1 MRLLKMRGLLAALAL
16 TLTSCGTVNFDNLPS
31 GRFEGVLHVVWVGE
45 GDPGA
50 GDGAFIYI
58 PDPVRPLSFIRTNPD
73 ATITRITPPALKT
86 DGGSIPRPAQL
97 FNGFSPWGYGPAYIV
112 HDWLFVAR
120 HCLSDENPDPVYQ
133 PYAAVSFQESADII
147 AEAIKALIDQERVA
161 PNDIAPRVISGTV
174 AGPISRSIWNET
186 GRCADHQV
194 DEDTLASANLGL
206 PRPPGLRTLRGL
218 NLPTDVPAG
227 TTVATFSF

>member
-16 TLTSCGTVNFDNLPS
+16 TLTSCGTVDFDNLPS

-58 PDPVRPLSFIRTNPD
+58 PDPVRPLSFIRT
-73 ATITRITPPALKT
+73 
-86 DGGSIPRPAQL
+86 
-97 FNGFSPWGYGPAYIV
+97 
-112 HDWLFVAR
+112 
-120 HCLSDENPDPVYQ
+120 
-133 PYAAVSFQESADII
+133 YAAVSFQESADII